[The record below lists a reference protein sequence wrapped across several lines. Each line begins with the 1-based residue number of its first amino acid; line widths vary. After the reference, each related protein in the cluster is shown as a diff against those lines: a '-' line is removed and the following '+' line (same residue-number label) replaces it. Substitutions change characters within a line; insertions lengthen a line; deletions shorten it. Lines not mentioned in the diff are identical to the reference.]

1 MLRVIFAMSV
11 LLVVVALLIIGVAC
25 VLSGILCF
33 SNYGFI
39 FFFHGLC
46 YFQTFLQPDRKV
58 PFLQVW
64 FVGDSVFKGLFL
76 LWKVFLSL
84 GSWWLVLLYILFY
97 VDFIVFQDSECTDSG
112 FSGFHRFHL
121 EVGCSSDGFSLA
133 CALHFSLAAL
143 NILSLLPTLSVLT
156 MI

>member
-39 FFFHGLC
+39 FFSHGLC

-97 VDFIVFQDSECTDSG
+97 VDFISFRIRSALIQAFLAFTDS
-112 FSGFHRFHL
+112 
-121 EVGCSSDGFSLA
+121 
-133 CALHFSLAAL
+133 
-143 NILSLLPTLSVLT
+143 T
-156 MI
+156 